1 MRLHFLLSLIRDC
14 SENFLDTTQVFK
26 VHNTIVTYR
35 CSSYDDTDVLRLHH
49 EFSRYEHAQIFYL
62 TKNDDQAQP
71 VTAKLITN
79 CTKGSLDEEKEAALR
94 DIRYIE
100 LFKLDENPFYFEDEQ
115 KWKTSSSTGSHV
127 GQKRDQS
134 DVVKAEAEDA
144 KLTKAQLGRP
154 MPFKLSKM
162 QCGAGLAESEQQ
174 YSVSALF
181 EPIIGEI
188 RDYLENLAKGG
199 DEE

>member
-1 MRLHFLLSLIRDC
+1 MLCVWRPS
-14 SENFLDTTQVFK
+14 
-26 VHNTIVTYR
+26 
-35 CSSYDDTDVLRLHH
+35 TDGGR
-49 EFSRYEHAQIFYL
+49 
-62 TKNDDQAQP
+62 
-71 VTAKLITN
+71 
-79 CTKGSLDEEKEAALR
+79 GGGEAREGDL
-94 DIRYIE
+94 
-100 LFKLDENPFYFEDEQ
+100 
-115 KWKTSSSTGSHV
+115 G
-127 GQKRDQS
+127 
-134 DVVKAEAEDA
+134 KAEAEDA

-162 QCGAGLAESEQQ
+162 QGGAGLAESEQQ

>member
-1 MRLHFLLSLIRDC
+1 M
-14 SENFLDTTQVFK
+14 
-26 VHNTIVTYR
+26 
-35 CSSYDDTDVLRLHH
+35 
-49 EFSRYEHAQIFYL
+49 
-62 TKNDDQAQP
+62 
-71 VTAKLITN
+71 TAKLITN

-115 KWKTSSSTGSHV
+115 KWKTSSSTGAHV

-144 KLTKAQLGRP
+144 KLNKAQLGRP

-162 QCGAGLAESEQQ
+162 QGGAGMAESEQQ

>member
-1 MRLHFLLSLIRDC
+1 M
-14 SENFLDTTQVFK
+14 
-26 VHNTIVTYR
+26 
-35 CSSYDDTDVLRLHH
+35 
-49 EFSRYEHAQIFYL
+49 
-62 TKNDDQAQP
+62 
-71 VTAKLITN
+71 
-79 CTKGSLDEEKEAALR
+79 
-94 DIRYIE
+94 
-100 LFKLDENPFYFEDEQ
+100 
-115 KWKTSSSTGSHV
+115 

-162 QCGAGLAESEQQ
+162 QTGAGLAESEQQ